1 MCLNEAC
8 LTRGD
13 LVFTGT
19 FVARGITWADA
30 ERGCKYEKTRV
41 PLCKCRRCGS
51 RFRVLSRE
59 MLPHKH
65 YTLPVIETAIRLS
78 LEDNRGPVK
87 AAAMMTGD
95 TPHWTTIYHWQSDLG
110 ERVLEG
116 AKAIGTVHRPS
127 SSLVAESIKRLA
139 PGLDEQWRQPVDVP
153 ADPRRNPRR
162 QEQLEACLRLL
173 LAASFLFKSVFHSLT
188 AWSAWLTG
196 HFHVFAWS
204 FPSWKTCTTFQ
215 IPITT
220 GVLLPSPGKEKKS
233 GEEQDHDSRSPPDS
247 NLAISTDQPPA

>member
-1 MCLNEAC
+1 MCLNKAC
-8 LTRGD
+8 RARGK
-13 LVFTGT
+13 LVFTGA
-19 FVARGITWADA
+19 FVPRGIIRS
-30 ERGCKYEKTRV
+30 EGEKGCHYEKTRV
-41 PLCKCRRCGS
+41 PFCKCLGCGS

-59 MLPHKH
+59 MLPYKQ
-65 YTLPVIETAIRLS
+65 YSLPVIETACRLS
-78 LEDNRGPVK
+78 FEDNRGPRK
-87 AAAMMTGD
+87 AAAMMEGD
-95 TPHWTTIYHWQSDLG
+95 APHWTSIYHWQGDLG
-110 ERVLEG
+110 ERALDG
-116 AKAIGTVHRPS
+116 TQAIGTVHVPAS
-127 SSLVAESIKRLA
+127 ALVAESAKRLD
-139 PGLDEQWRQPVDVP
+139 PGLNEQWRQPVNVP

-162 QEQLEACLRLL
+162 QEQLEACLRVL
-173 LAASFLFKSVFHSLT
+173 LAASFLFKATFHSLT
-188 AWSAWLTG
+188 SWSAWLTG